1 MTALNRLPEAD
12 PLYAGPAPD
21 RPFYA
26 TGMLLDAQDF
36 VDEQTYHRSRLA
48 RALAFGLG
56 SGTLAGL
63 RVTYQAAADQTPE
76 EITVAPGVAVDRL
89 GRIIEIP
96 RPACLR
102 LGRWFDEKF
111 AADGGDQL
119 RQASYDNPG
128 RFLSPRFAS
137 EATGT
142 VPARAVVADVY
153 VRFITCEKGFTPSF
167 AAGPFDALDAVSTSR
182 LRDAYELLLLPRVGL
197 LDSRLGLPVAKPDL
211 SDLPSPADPAA
222 RLAALQDAV
231 LNAWPAPS
239 ADGLDLLPEQPSTI
253 ADRTSVFLGRVLI
266 PVTAANPPE
275 RDGVGVPVDNWS
287 RRLLPSLNFLA
298 HWLGA

>member
-1 MTALNRLPEAD
+1 MSALKRLPEAD
-12 PLYAGPAPD
+12 PLFAGQVPD

-63 RVTYQAAADQTPE
+63 RVSHQPGDAKSPE
-76 EITVAPGVAVDRL
+76 EIIVAPGVAVDRL
-89 GRIIEIP
+89 GRMIEIP

-102 LGRWFDEKF
+102 LGRWFDGKI
-111 AADGGDQL
+111 AAGGGDAL
-119 RQASYDNPG
+119 RLARYDNLA
-128 RFLSPRFAS
+128 RFLSARSQAGNAG
-137 EATGT
+137 EI
-142 VPARAVVADVY
+142 PALAVVADVF
-153 VRFITCEKGFTPSF
+153 VRFIACEKGLTPSF

-182 LRDAYELLLLPRVGL
+182 LRDAYELLLIERIDLQ
-197 LDSRLGLPVAKPDL
+197 DTHKGLPDAKPDL
-211 SDLPSPADPAA
+211 AAIADPAA

-231 LNAWPAPS
+231 LDAWPTAS
-239 ADGLDLLPEQPSTI
+239 KDGLSLLPEHPPSIKDPT
-253 ADRTSVFLGRVLI
+253 AVFIGRVLI
-266 PVTAANPPE
+266 PVTADNPPG
-275 RDGVGVPVDNWS
+275 RDGDKVLVDNWP
-287 RRLLPSLNFLA
+287 RHFLPPLNLVA

>member
-1 MTALNRLPEAD
+1 MSALKRLPEAD
-12 PLYAGPAPD
+12 PLFAGQVPD

-63 RVTYQAAADQTPE
+63 RVSHQPGDAKSPE
-76 EITVAPGVAVDRL
+76 EIIVAPGVAVDRL
-89 GRIIEIP
+89 GRMIEIP

-102 LGRWFDEKF
+102 LGRWFDGKI
-111 AADGGDQL
+111 AAGGGDAL
-119 RQASYDNPG
+119 RLARYDNLA
-128 RFLSPRFAS
+128 RFLSARSQAGNAG
-137 EATGT
+137 EI
-142 VPARAVVADVY
+142 PALAVVADVF
-153 VRFITCEKGFTPSF
+153 VRFIACEKGLTPSF

-182 LRDAYELLLLPRVGL
+182 LRDAYELLLIERIDLK
-197 LDSRLGLPVAKPDL
+197 DTHKGLPDAKPDL
-211 SDLPSPADPAA
+211 AAIADPAA

-231 LNAWPAPS
+231 LDAWPTAS
-239 ADGLDLLPEQPSTI
+239 KDGLSLLPEHPPSIEDPT
-253 ADRTSVFLGRVLI
+253 AVFIGRVLI
-266 PVTAANPPE
+266 PVTADNPPQ
-275 RDGVGVPVDNWS
+275 RDGAAVWVDNWP
-287 RRLLPSLNFLA
+287 RRFLPPLNLVA

>member
-63 RVTYQAAADQTPE
+63 RVAYQAVADPAPE
-76 EITVAPGVAVDRL
+76 EITVEPGVAVDRL

-153 VRFITCEKGFTPSF
+153 VRFITCEKGLTPSF
-167 AAGPFDALDAVSTSR
+167 AIGPFDNLDAVSTSR

-197 LDSRLGLPVAKPDL
+197 LDTRLGLPVAKPDL
-211 SDLPSPADPAA
+211 AALADPAA
-222 RLAALQDAV
+222 RVAALQDAV

-239 ADGLDLLPEQPSTI
+239 AKGLDLLPEQPPTI

-266 PVTAANPPE
+266 PVKASNPPQ
-275 RDGVGVPVDNWS
+275 RDGAGVLVDNWS
-287 RRLLPSLNFLA
+287 RRLLPSLNLLA